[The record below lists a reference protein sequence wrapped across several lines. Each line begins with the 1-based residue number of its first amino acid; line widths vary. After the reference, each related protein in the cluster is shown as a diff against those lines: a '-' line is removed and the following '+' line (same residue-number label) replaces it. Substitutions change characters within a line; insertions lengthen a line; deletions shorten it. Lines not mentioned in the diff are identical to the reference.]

1 MPSLQP
7 ITDPGPR
14 KTPRSPVWLALLA
27 WTALIGV
34 FTLPDLITIRNE
46 SVEHATLVANAYLDK
61 DLAVRRWLASHGGV
75 YVRPNERTPP
85 NPYLNLPQ
93 RDVVTT
99 SGMALTLM
107 NPAYATRQ
115 LMEDFSA
122 ENGIRGH
129 LTSLKLKNPNNAP
142 DPWERQALQRFEQ
155 GEKKVAALADSN
167 GAESLRLIRP
177 VYMEKACMNCHGD
190 MNIPVGGVR
199 GGISIQVPMAPFHEE
214 VQDHMMLLAM
224 THGGI
229 WLLGAFV
236 IGVMSR
242 RSRQHLTRQ
251 RHIEDAQVRNERRIA
266 AALSLSERIE
276 ELSERE
282 IIQEGIEEAQHL
294 TNSQI
299 AYFHFINEDQR
310 SIELVAWS
318 RSTLENCQAVEEH
331 HYPIEKAG
339 IWADCARLRQP
350 VLHNDY
356 PRATGR
362 RGLPEG
368 HAPVRRHLGVPVLEG
383 GLVRAIAGVGNKE
396 EPYDDEDVRLLQIHA
411 IDIWKLIQRKRSN
424 SRLQASERLLKEAQQ
439 MARMGS
445 WAFDPESRH
454 FEWSEEVFRICGQD
468 PATFQPNLDNVLAL
482 IAPEHH
488 EEITGHLETIGQHG
502 VCASQFRILLPTG
515 ESRQVD
521 VRGQTV
527 ASPDGKSE
535 RVVGTVLDITEHQ
548 EVESLRRSEAD
559 LSALIENTDRI
570 VWSVDSELRVVIRNS
585 AFADLSIELFGCEL
599 MPGDSAVMEGETE
612 WRKHYERALAGD
624 KFVIEMQLKDQSDQP
639 RWMDFSFCPIRNG
652 HGRVTGVT
660 VFGRDFTERMAT
672 EAAQQQTLD
681 NMSRMVSELE
691 AHHRQNTL
699 LHRLN
704 DLIQS
709 CSNEDEAHVIV
720 RVTLSELFPGI
731 SGGLALPRAHGLE
744 PAVVWG
750 NEAGLASLFQADDCW
765 ALRQGQMIEV
775 VDPANDLVCKHF
787 ETVPLHGY
795 LCLPLVVHGDMIGL
809 MHLAYP
815 QKLKQKDRENLR
827 ELLRSAG
834 ETIKLSL
841 SNLRMREAM
850 REQAT
855 HDQLT
860 GLFNRR
866 YQDETLPRELH
877 RALREKQTLTV
888 AMLDI
893 DHFKRFND
901 SYGHEAGDQVLREI
915 GRILR
920 ENLRR
925 SDIACRYGGEELSVI
940 MPDSSTEDA
949 RHRLETICQ
958 LIRGMAINFHR
969 SVLPPVT
976 VSVGIA
982 QAPDH
987 GQGAAE
993 IMRAADTALYAA
1005 KAAGRDRI
1013 EVYEGE
1019 AN

>member
-7 ITDPGPR
+7 ITDPSPR
-14 KTPRSPVWLALLA
+14 KPPKSMVWLALLA
-27 WTALIGV
+27 WTGLISIV
-34 FTLPDLITIRNE
+34 SLPDIHAIRGE
-46 SVEHATLVANAYLDK
+46 GVEHATLVANAYLDK
-61 DLAVRRWLASHGGV
+61 DLSVRRWLASHGGV
-75 YVRPNERTPP
+75 YVRPNERTTP
-85 NPYLNLPQ
+85 NPYLKVPQ

-115 LMEDFSA
+115 LMEEFA
-122 ENGIRGH
+122 AANGIRGH
-129 LTSLKLKNPNNAP
+129 LTSLKLRNPNNAP

-155 GEKKVAALADSN
+155 GDKKVAALTNIN
-167 GAESLRLIRP
+167 GAETLRLIRP
-177 VYMEKACMNCHGD
+177 VYMEKSCMSCHED
-190 MNIPVGGVR
+190 MDIPVGGVR
-199 GGISIQVPMAPFHEE
+199 GGISVQVPMAPFREE
-214 VQDHMMLLAM
+214 MEDHMTLLAW

-229 WLLGAFV
+229 WLLGVFA

-242 RSRQHLTRQ
+242 RSRQRLTSLLRS
-251 RHIEDAQVRNERRIA
+251 EDTQVRNERRIA

-276 ELSERE
+276 QLSERE
-282 IIQEGIEEAQHL
+282 IIQEGIEEAQLL
-294 TNSQI
+294 TNSRV

-318 RSTLENCQAVEEH
+318 HSTLENCRAVEER
-331 HYPIEKAG
+331 HYPIEQAG
-339 IWADCARLRQP
+339 IWVDCARLRQP
-350 VLHNDY
+350 VVHNDY
-356 PRATGR
+356 LHATGR

-368 HAPVRRHLGVPVLEG
+368 HAPIRRHLGVPVLEG
-383 GLVRAIAGVGNKE
+383 GLIRAIAGVGNKE
-396 EPYDDEDVRLLQIHA
+396 APYDDDDVRLLQLHA
-411 IDIWKLIQRKRSN
+411 IDIWKLIQRKRSD
-424 SRLQASERLLKEAQQ
+424 SRLRASERLLKEAQQ

-445 WAFDPESRH
+445 WAFDPGSRH
-454 FEWSEEVFRICGQD
+454 FEWSEEVFRICGQA
-468 PATFQPNLDNVLAL
+468 PETFQPDLDNVLAL

-488 EEITGHLETIGQHG
+488 GEITDHLKTIGQHG
-502 VCASQFRILLPTG
+502 VCSTQFRILLPTG
-515 ESRQVD
+515 ESRQVQ
-521 VRGQTV
+521 VRGQIV

-570 VWSVDSELRVVIRNS
+570 VWSVDTELRVVIRNS
-585 AFADLSIELFGCEL
+585 AFAELSIDLFGYEL

-612 WRKHYERALAGD
+612 WRKHYERALAGE
-624 KFVIEMQLKDQSDQP
+624 KFVIEMQLAGPAGQP
-639 RWMDFSFCPIRNG
+639 RWMDFSFCPIRNS

-681 NMSRMVSELE
+681 NMSRMVAELE

-744 PAVVWG
+744 SAVVWG
-750 NEAGLASLFQADDCW
+750 DEAGLASLFQADDCW

-787 ETVPLHGY
+787 ETIPLHGY

-815 QKLKQKDRENLR
+815 PKLEQKDRENLR

-915 GRILR
+915 GRVLR

-940 MPDSSTEDA
+940 MPASNTEDA

-969 SVLPPVT
+969 SMLPPVT

-982 QAPDH
+982 QAPDQ
-987 GQGAAE
+987 GQDATE
-993 IMRAADTALYAA
+993 LMRAADTALYAA

-1013 EVYEGE
+1013 EVYAGE
-1019 AN
+1019 TN

>member
-1 MPSLQP
+1 MAALQP
-7 ITDPGPR
+7 ITDPVPGKP
-14 KTPRSPVWLALLA
+14 PRSLLGLYLLA
-27 WTALIGV
+27 WTALIGI
-34 FTLPDLITIRNE
+34 FTLPDLIAIRDE
-46 SVEHATLVANAYLDK
+46 GVEHATLVANAYLDK
-61 DLAVRRWLASHGGV
+61 DLAVRRWLTDHGGV
-75 YVRPNERTPP
+75 YVRPDERTPP
-85 NPYLNLPQ
+85 NPYLKLPQ

-115 LMEDFSA
+115 LMEEFA
-122 ENGIRGH
+122 AQHGIRGH

-142 DPWERQALQRFEQ
+142 DPWEHQALLRFEQ
-155 GEKKVAALADSN
+155 GEKKVTALTDIN
-167 GAESLRLIRP
+167 GAETLRLIRP
-177 VYMEKACMNCHGD
+177 VYMEKGCLSCHEDIG
-190 MNIPVGGVR
+190 IPVGGVR
-199 GGISIQVPMAPFHEE
+199 GGIGIQVPMAPFREE
-214 VQDHMMLLAM
+214 GDDHMTLLAR

-229 WLLGAFV
+229 WLVGLAV
-236 IGVMSR
+236 IGVMTR
-242 RSRQHLTRQ
+242 RRRQ
-251 RHIEDAQVRNERRIA
+251 RLTHQLRGEDAQVRNERRIA
-266 AALSLSERIE
+266 AALSLSERID

-294 TNSQI
+294 TNSRI

-331 HYPIEKAG
+331 HYPIEQAG

-356 PRATGR
+356 AHATGH

-368 HAPVRRHLGVPVLEG
+368 HAPIRRHLGVPVLEG
-383 GLVRAIAGVGNKE
+383 GLIRAIAGVGNKE
-396 EPYDDEDVRLLQIHA
+396 ELYDEDDVRLLQLHA
-411 IDIWKLIQRKRSN
+411 IDIWKLIQRKRSD
-424 SRLQASERLLKEAQQ
+424 SRLRASERLLKEAQQ
-439 MARMGS
+439 MAHMGS
-445 WAFDPESRH
+445 WAFDPGSRR
-454 FEWSEEVFRICGQD
+454 FEWSEEVFRICNQD
-468 PATFQPNLDNVLAL
+468 PATFQPNLDNVLTL

-488 EEITGHLETIGQHG
+488 REITGQLETIGQHG
-502 VCASQFRILLPTG
+502 VCTTQFRILLPTG
-515 ESRQVD
+515 ESRQVEA
-521 VRGQTV
+521 RGQTV
-527 ASPDGKSE
+527 ASADGKSE

-570 VWSVDSELRVVIRNS
+570 VWSVDTELRVVIRNS
-585 AFADLSIELFGCEL
+585 AFADLSIDLFGYEL
-599 MPGDSAVMEGETE
+599 MPGDVAVMEGETE
-612 WRKHYERALAGD
+612 WRKHYDRALAGD
-624 KFVIEMQLKDQSDQP
+624 KFVIEMQLQGQAGQS
-639 RWMDFSFCPIRNG
+639 RWMDFSFCPIRND
-652 HGRVTGVT
+652 HGRITGVT
-660 VFGRDFTERMAT
+660 VFGRDFTEHMTA

-681 NMSRMVSELE
+681 SMSRMVAELE
-691 AHHRQNTL
+691 THHRQNTL

-720 RVTLSELFPGI
+720 RVTLNELFPGV

-750 NEAGLASLFQADDCW
+750 EEGSLASLFQADDCW

-787 ETVPLHGY
+787 ETVPPHGY

-815 QKLKQKDRENLR
+815 AKLAQKDRDNLR
-827 ELLRSAG
+827 ELLRSTG

-915 GRILR
+915 GRVLR

-949 RHRLETICQ
+949 RHRLEAICQ
-958 LIRGMAINFHR
+958 LIRGMAIDFHR

-982 QAPDH
+982 QAPDQ
-987 GQGAAE
+987 GQDAAAL
-993 IMRAADTALYAA
+993 MRAADIALYAA

-1013 EVYEGE
+1013 EVCAGDS
-1019 AN
+1019 N